1 MKGDKALWSS
11 ISILIGV
18 VIMILSLIR
27 GIWQVVFLLAAFTAW
42 GAWVVYF
49 MLLPS
54 MKQAALRRNRIK
66 KQRQRQQEGI
76 MSAALMQEAQNQFQV
91 SDQILLRHVNHRIS
105 AHLRSAYPE
114 INWEWCEEH
123 PEYLAA
129 NGGTGRIKVFG
140 VPEFTHADVKMDQQA
155 NISFN
160 MIKSVPLAQFVPS
173 VSEDQPVSKRKPLDP
188 QIWYE
193 MSGKTVLEDVVFDL
207 SSRNYSSLTITEDG
221 EICVQQDEEDVPLKQ
236 LKGFPAKLYWP
247 RLVDVLT
254 GNGLAAEITEKGVQ
268 VSW

>member
-18 VIMILSLIR
+18 VIMVLSLFR
-27 GIWQVVFLLAAFTAW
+27 GVWQVILLLAAFTVWA
-42 GAWVVYF
+42 AWVVYF

-54 MKQAALRRNRIK
+54 MKQAALRRNRMK
-66 KQRQRQQEGI
+66 KQRHRQQEGI
-76 MSAALMQEAQNQFQV
+76 LSAALLQESQTQFQV

-105 AHLRSAYPE
+105 GTLRSAYPE
-114 INWEWCEEH
+114 ISWEWCEEH
-123 PEYLAA
+123 PEYLAVK
-129 NGGTGRIKVFG
+129 GGTGRIKVFG
-140 VPEFTHADVKMDQQA
+140 IPEFTHADVTLDQQA

-160 MIKSVPLAQFVPS
+160 MIKSVPLSQFVPS
-173 VSEDQPVSKRKPLDP
+173 VAEDKPVSKRKPLDP

-193 MSGKTVLEDVVFDL
+193 MSGKKVLEEVVSDL
-207 SSRNYSSLTITEDG
+207 NSRSYESLLINEDG
-221 EICVQQDEEDVPLKQ
+221 EICVQQNSENVAQTQ

-247 RLVDVLT
+247 RLVEVLT
-254 GNGLAAEITEKGVQ
+254 GNGLAAEITEQGVQ

>member
-1 MKGDKALWSS
+1 MKGDKALWIS

-18 VIMILSLIR
+18 VIMVLSLFR
-27 GIWQVVFLLAAFTAW
+27 GIWQVVLLLAAFSAW
-42 GAWVVYF
+42 AAWVVYC

-54 MKQAALRRNRIK
+54 MKQAALRRSRLK

-76 MSAALMQEAQNQFQV
+76 MSAALQQEAQAQYQT
-91 SDQILLRHVNHRIS
+91 SDPILLRHVNHRIS
-105 AHLRSAYPE
+105 GILRSAYPE
-114 INWEWCEEH
+114 ISWEWCEAN

-140 VPEFTHADVKMDQQA
+140 LPEFTHADVTLDKSA

-160 MIKSVPLAQFVPS
+160 MIKSVPLSQFVPNIA
-173 VSEDQPVSKRKPLDP
+173 EDKPVSKRKPLDP

-193 MSGKTVLEDVVFDL
+193 LSGRKVLEEVVSDL
-207 SSRNYSSLTITEDG
+207 NSRSYASLLINEDG
-221 EICVQQDEEDVPLKQ
+221 EICVKQDEEQVSLQQ
-236 LKGFPAKLYWP
+236 LKGFPSKLYWP

-254 GNGLAAEITEKGVQ
+254 GNGLAAEITEQGVQ